1 MKIFLALS
9 GKLGY
14 NVISDNFITFLA
26 PIFAS
31 IFVIILL
38 CNKLQLYCIARLR
51 EGGLLFLIKLC
62 NLLYLYYNTEIAVCQ
77 S

>member
-31 IFVIILL
+31 IFVISLL
-38 CNKLQLYCIARLR
+38 CNKLYLSRDCARGIA
-51 EGGLLFLIKLC
+51 GI
-62 NLLYLYYNTEIAVCQ
+62 N
-77 S
+77 